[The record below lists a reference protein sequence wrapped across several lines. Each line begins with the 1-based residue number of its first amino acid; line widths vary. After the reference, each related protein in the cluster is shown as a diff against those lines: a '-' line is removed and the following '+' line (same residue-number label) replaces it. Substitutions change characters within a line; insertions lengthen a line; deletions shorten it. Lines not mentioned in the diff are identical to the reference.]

1 MAGIPMYHGT
11 STFGGIE
18 AKMAEDRM
26 KVLKTAE
33 AEIDLEDYKK
43 SKELMKKSAVKK
55 LAESKINEPASIPT
69 MSNKQDQMPSYQP
82 QDRGN
87 QQAPTD
93 MDQAPIEYATDSKIK
108 LNRTSPFG
116 TYDEAGAES
125 PADMPYG
132 FGGAIPKDYKSPEQA
147 LQTQVDPS
155 SGQEQPSTEG
165 QPSTQGQPQEQPPVD
180 GYNQL
185 PPPQE
190 TPPPPVNNIAT
201 RAKKATLD
209 FTEANDEVESA
220 YKLAEMFKQHGLLKP
235 YYEQLKVAGNLE
247 EKRTMAQTRRIS
259 AAKDIME
266 ITGRLAGGY
275 VEVAKR
281 TNDPVELERAW
292 QSTLMILEM
301 NGIPAGDLRAVT
313 DPRARLAIA
322 EKYADAS
329 MSAAKKL
336 ELEGKR
342 VKFIEQNKLAK
353 KGLEIK
359 ERLADEKTK
368 MDAWKRDTGNRKM
381 EQKEITTYLKEGKD
395 KVASLQTTL
404 KGKQAT
410 LEKLTSS
417 NTYFDSETGL
427 LLDPETQAKE
437 IILAR
442 QEVENLETQIELE
455 RQRIATWTAKLKPGA
470 KEGATTTTT
479 EKPKE
484 SKLPQEMWDK
494 AEAEGFTRENQK
506 ELIEF
511 LLEDQTKD
519 NLEKIKK
526 VFKIKHPGLNFD
538 DYFAINTAKFK

>member
-11 STFGGIE
+11 STFGEIE
-18 AKMAEDRM
+18 AKRARQRM
-26 KVLKTAE
+26 DVLKTEE
-33 AEIDLEDYKK
+33 AEIDLDDYKK
-43 SKELMKKSAVKK
+43 SKELMKKSAIKK
-55 LAESKINEPASIPT
+55 LADSQTNAPSSIPT
-69 MSNKQDQMPSYQP
+69 VS
-82 QDRGN
+82 N
-87 QQAPTD
+87 QQASAG
-93 MDQAPIEYATDSKIK
+93 MEQAPTEFATAPTTDV
-108 LNRTSPFG
+108 NPTSPFG
-116 TYDEAGAES
+116 TYEQRGAES

-132 FGGAIPKDYKSPEQA
+132 FGGAIPKDYKSLDQV
-147 LQTQVDPS
+147 LQTQVEPS
-155 SGQEQPSTEG
+155 PGQEQPPTE
-165 QPSTQGQPQEQPPVD
+165 GQPQEQAPVE
-180 GYNQL
+180 GYNQP

-190 TPPPPVNNIAT
+190 TVPPPVNNIAT

-209 FTEANDEVESA
+209 FTEANDEVASA
-220 YKLAEMFKQHGLLKP
+220 YNLAEMFKQQGLLKP

-281 TNDPVELERAW
+281 TNNSVELERAW
-292 QSTLMILEM
+292 QSTLMLLEM

-342 VKFIEQNKLAK
+342 VKFIEQNRLAK

-368 MDAWKRDTGNRKM
+368 MDAWKRETDIRKM
-381 EQKEITTYLKEGKD
+381 EQKEITTYINESKD
-395 KVASLQTTL
+395 KVTSLQTTL
-404 KGKQAT
+404 KGKQDT
-410 LEKLTSS
+410 LKQLTSS
-417 NTYFDSETGL
+417 NTYFDKESGL

-442 QEVENLETQIELE
+442 QEVENIEAQIDLE
-455 RQRIATWTAKLKPGA
+455 RQKIDTWTAKLKPGA
-470 KEGATTTTT
+470 KKGSTTTTT
-479 EKPKE
+479 EEPKE

-494 AEAEGFTRENQK
+494 AEKEGFTRENQK

-526 VFKIKHPGLNFD
+526 VFKTKHPGLNFD